1 MAKVTNIKT
10 KQKIDFDGTF
20 SKIRI
25 DKKTDVPEIIYSL
38 NTDKK
43 NRDITEKGTGRAL
56 DSFLQAMQALSDV
69 FCEICEFDG
78 KEDDTT
84 ITTVNFSAKGG
95 VIISGQVELTNGC
108 PQPLCV
114 NTPHVLIEEN
124 DKGSYC
130 LGPDGREKL
139 ENLKREAVKYLQG
152 EMCEK
157 QLDVFEQQAAN
168 E

>member
-69 FCEICEFDG
+69 F
-78 KEDDTT
+78 
-84 ITTVNFSAKGG
+84 
-95 VIISGQVELTNGC
+95 L
-108 PQPLCV
+108 
-114 NTPHVLIEEN
+114 
-124 DKGSYC
+124 
-130 LGPDGREKL
+130 
-139 ENLKREAVKYLQG
+139 
-152 EMCEK
+152 
-157 QLDVFEQQAAN
+157 
-168 E
+168 